1 MIDFLIFAL
10 KAILV
15 ALFAVIVGGYAYFVW
30 SGELPNPFAQ
40 MPPTAAVNS
49 AAASILYLAVGL
61 SCLLAVLAPL
71 IYALRSGDLFTVVV
85 SIVALVACFTILTFS
100 RTVIDMVL
108 AAIVYFTSA
117 FISVLMFAADRIVKE
132 IRRTAATTEPIIE
145 PPYHN
150 LTER

>member
-71 IYALRSGDLFTVVV
+71 IYALRSGDLFTIVV

-117 FISVLMFAADRIVKE
+117 FISAVMFAADRIVKD
-132 IRRTAATTEPIIE
+132 IRRTAATTEPIFE
-145 PPYHN
+145 PPHDN
-150 LTER
+150 LAGR

>member
-40 MPPTAAVNS
+40 MPPTASVNS

-85 SIVALVACFTILTFS
+85 SIVALAACFTILTFS

-108 AAIVYFTSA
+108 AEIVYFQRIHFGRNVCGRSDRERNSA
-117 FISVLMFAADRIVKE
+117 LRRYDRADY
-132 IRRTAATTEPIIE
+132 RTAV
-145 PPYHN
+145 
-150 LTER
+150 